1 MIDYVWCDGDIPP
14 QSYPTVGAR
23 PVLSGLRASVA
34 EEIALPMEQRGE
46 ARENMRQRVD
56 TLTHALGIEHLK
68 ERDPRHLSGGETR
81 LVAVASLLASGEKEI
96 GLITPM
102 AGLAEQAVERLQ
114 AACEAT
120 SQTVHWLDFSDRPRT
135 LPQRVEPSGARV
147 EREGIPLT
155 AGGVTRLVGPNGA
168 GKSTTL
174 RRLARAL
181 RAPLSMQFPEAQLIL
196 ARKSVEGPHP
206 LDLSLGEQRV
216 VSVKAVTG
224 APYMLIDEPDAGIGP
239 VHWEEIHALLAGAL
253 ARGIAV
259 VLACHDERF
268 ATDVETYA
276 CVETITILRQP

>member
-46 ARENMRQRVD
+46 GRENMRQRVD
-56 TLTHALGIEHLK
+56 KLTNKLGIAHLNQ
-68 ERDPRHLSGGETR
+68 RDPRHLSGGETR
-81 LVAVASLLASGEKEI
+81 LVAVASLLASGEEEI
-96 GLITPM
+96 GLTTPM
-102 AGLAEQAVERLQ
+102 AGLAKQAVERLR

-120 SQTVHWLDFSDRPRT
+120 PQTVHWLDFSDRPRT

-155 AGGVTRLVGPNGA
+155 AGGVTRLAGPNGA
-168 GKSTTL
+168 GKSTAL
-174 RRLARAL
+174 KRLARAL
-181 RAPLSMQFPEAQLIL
+181 NAPLSMQFPEAQLIL
-196 ARKSVEGPHP
+196 ARQAIDGPHP

-216 VSVKAVTG
+216 VSVGLLRG

-239 VHWEEIHALLAGAL
+239 AHWEQIHAQIAEAL
-253 ARGIAV
+253 ARGVAV
-259 VLACHDERF
+259 VVACHDERF
-268 ATDVETYA
+268 AKDVGKYA
-276 CVETITILRQP
+276 CVETITILR

>member
-46 ARENMRQRVD
+46 ARENMRKRVD
-56 TLTHALGIEHLK
+56 KLTNKLGIAHLNQ
-68 ERDPRHLSGGETR
+68 RDPRCLSGGETR
-81 LVAVASLLASGEKEI
+81 LVAVASLLASGETEI

-102 AGLAEQAVERLQ
+102 AGLAKQAVERLR

-120 SQTVHWLDFSDRPRT
+120 PQTVHWLDFSDRPRT

-155 AGGVTRLVGPNGA
+155 AGGVTRLAGPNGA
-168 GKSTTL
+168 GKSTAL
-174 RRLARAL
+174 KRLARAL
-181 RAPLSMQFPEAQLIL
+181 NAPLSMQFPEAQLIL
-196 ARKSVEGPHP
+196 ARHAIDGPHP

-216 VSVKAVTG
+216 VSVGLLRG
-224 APYMLIDEPDAGIGP
+224 APYLLIDEPDAGIGP
-239 VHWEEIHALLAGAL
+239 AHWEQIHAQIAEAL
-253 ARGIAV
+253 ARGVAV
-259 VLACHDERF
+259 VVVCHDERF
-268 ATDVETYA
+268 ATDVAHYA
-276 CVETITILRQP
+276 CVETITILR

>member
-1 MIDYVWCDGDIPP
+1 MTRKTRDDKA
-14 QSYPTVGAR
+14 QSLT
-23 PVLSGLRASVA
+23 LRNFSVTRKG
-34 EEIALPMEQRGE
+34 IVQG
-46 ARENMRQRVD
+46 V
-56 TLTHALGIEHLK
+56 TLTV
-68 ERDPRHLSGGETR
+68 PPGEFH
-81 LVAVASLLASGEKEI
+81 VLL
-96 GLITPM
+96 
-102 AGLAEQAVERLQ
+102 
-114 AACEAT
+114 
-120 SQTVHWLDFSDRPRT
+120 
-135 LPQRVEPSGARV
+135 
-147 EREGIPLT
+147 
-155 AGGVTRLVGPNGA
+155 GPNGA

-216 VSVKAVTG
+216 VSVKAVTD
-224 APYMLIDEPDAGIGP
+224 APYVLIDEPDAGIGP
-239 VHWEEIHALLAGAL
+239 AHWEEIHALLAGAL